1 MAEDLPEL
9 DAAVDNLKRSYD
21 KQKVIT
27 ALLQL
32 SMEDIPLEE
41 LLQRTLDLLNTIDWI
56 ALESKG
62 SIFLVE
68 DQPEVLVMKVQKGM
82 ASPILEACRR
92 TPIGRCLCGLAAST
106 RQIQFA
112 DGLDER
118 HEIRTAGMPP
128 HGHYCVPILCGDRVL
143 GVINLYVKA
152 GHRHSPQEAE
162 FLAAI
167 ANTLAGI
174 IVRRE
179 AEAARQR
186 SEQEFRLLVKNLPAI
201 VFKGYLDGS
210 IDLFDDKVEEM
221 TGYPKK
227 EFDSRALK
235 WTDLILDEDRP
246 EAKQE
251 FVAALKSCKPYLRE
265 YRIRRQDREPI
276 WIQERSH
283 IICEEEGDITYVIG
297 VFFDIS
303 ERKQGEVA
311 LKHSEERFK
320 AVVESAHDAIIS
332 ADSRGNIVSWNKS
345 AQTIFG
351 YRAEEILGR
360 PITLLMPKRYRQAH
374 QAGLE
379 RIHCLDDVGH
389 IGRTQELYGLR
400 QDGEEFPLELSL
412 SAGKVPEGIFFTAI
426 IRDITDR
433 QRVQEALKRTVEK
446 LKKTVQATVRALT
459 SALEM
464 RDPYTVGHQKRV
476 TDLACAIAKE
486 IGFSE
491 EQIEGMRIIGY
502 LHDIGKIAVPA
513 EILTKP
519 GKISEHEFNIIKT
532 HAEAG
537 YNILKEID
545 FPCDVAKVVAQHHE
559 RLDGSGYPKGL
570 SGSEILIEARI
581 LAVADVVEAMSSH
594 RPYRP
599 GLGTE
604 AALQEIT
611 EKKDILY
618 DPGVV
623 DICVK
628 LFTEKGFAFE

>member
-1 MAEDLPEL
+1 MSEASPIL
-9 DAAVDNLKRSYD
+9 DEARENLQRSYD

-32 SMEDIPLEE
+32 SLEDIPLDE

-56 ALESKG
+56 ALESRG

-106 RQIQFA
+106 RKIQFA

-118 HEIRTAGMPP
+118 HVIHYEGITP
-128 HGHYCVPILCGDRVL
+128 HGHYCLPILFGDRVL

-179 AEAARQR
+179 AEAA
-186 SEQEFRLLVKNLPAI
+186 
-201 VFKGYLDGS
+201 
-210 IDLFDDKVEEM
+210 
-221 TGYPKK
+221 
-227 EFDSRALK
+227 
-235 WTDLILDEDRP
+235 
-246 EAKQE
+246 
-251 FVAALKSCKPYLRE
+251 
-265 YRIRRQDREPI
+265 
-276 WIQERSH
+276 
-283 IICEEEGDITYVIG
+283 
-297 VFFDIS
+297 
-303 ERKQGEVA
+303 
-311 LKHSEERFK
+311 
-320 AVVESAHDAIIS
+320 
-332 ADSRGNIVSWNKS
+332 
-345 AQTIFG
+345 
-351 YRAEEILGR
+351 
-360 PITLLMPKRYRQAH
+360 
-374 QAGLE
+374 
-379 RIHCLDDVGH
+379 
-389 IGRTQELYGLR
+389 
-400 QDGEEFPLELSL
+400 
-412 SAGKVPEGIFFTAI
+412 
-426 IRDITDR
+426 
-433 QRVQEALKRTVEK
+433 LKRSVEK
-446 LKKTVQATVRALT
+446 LKKTVQATVMALT

-486 IGFSE
+486 IGFSDE
-491 EQIEGMRIIGY
+491 KIEGMRIIGL

-513 EILTKP
+513 EILAKP
-519 GKISEHEFNIIKT
+519 GKIGEHEFNIIKT

-545 FPCDVAKVVAQHHE
+545 FPCDVAKVVVQHHE
-559 RLDGSGYPKGL
+559 RLNGSGYPKGL
-570 SGSEILIEARI
+570 SGSEIVIEARI

-604 AALQEIT
+604 AALREIT
-611 EKKDILY
+611 EKKGILY
-618 DPGVV
+618 DPGVM

-628 LFTEKGFAFE
+628 LFTEEGFAFA